1 MSSHNL
7 EITKIYKEIKC
18 SEGEP
23 EKTIAI
29 QIRTQDYILYKVNI
43 YKI

>member
-7 EITKIYKEIKC
+7 EITETYKEIKY

-23 EKTIAI
+23 EKTIATQIGI
-29 QIRTQDYILYKVNI
+29 QKLQM
-43 YKI
+43 